1 LDYTFNEQC
10 TNSTTVLR
18 NPLYFVFLLLAGVAA
33 YVTWHLNL
41 WGPMTQMSRAAGMQA
56 VDIGKQ
62 KLREFLEN
70 NDGAR
75 RALGVE
81 AKDVDSISMHTLD
94 SRGKRKAKMDGAE
107 DEEED
112 DL

>member
-1 LDYTFNEQC
+1 
-10 TNSTTVLR
+10 
-18 NPLYFVFLLLAGVAA
+18 
-33 YVTWHLNL
+33 
-41 WGPMTQMSRAAGMQA
+41 MTQMSRAAGMQA

-94 SRGKRKAKMDGAE
+94 SRGKRKTKMDGAE
-107 DEEED
+107 EEED
-112 DL
+112 DDL